1 MTTPFLIS
9 ADSHVVEAPDV
20 FTRRVQARYRDRAP
34 RQVRLPEG
42 DAWQVEGMA
51 QPFPFGLVQ
60 CGGLPP
66 EEYKLWIRWEEVRP
80 AAVDAAARLA
90 SMDETGVE
98 AEVLF
103 PSPRLQNAIAVN
115 PDADFQED
123 CVRAYNDWL
132 AEWCARDP
140 ARLFG
145 VAMLPATAIGA
156 AVAELER
163 SQRQA
168 GLRGV
173 LLSRYPAGGYDLGP
187 ADDPLFARCA
197 EAGIPVHLHVG
208 LSGSP
213 SGTPAKALGFANAF
227 TGAFRFYD
235 SPVRI
240 AEMIYTRLF
249 DRFPQLAVVFAEVDA
264 GWVPYLMEQ
273 LDDRYA
279 RQNPAQKIALERMPS
294 EYFSRNVFYTIVKD
308 RFGVRN
314 RHAIGLSQILWS
326 SDFPHAT
333 CDFPDYAAAIE
344 VDFAGVP
351 KDEREQIL
359 RGNARRLYA
368 SR

>member
-1 MTTPFLIS
+1 MAAPFLIS

-20 FTRRVQARYRDRAP
+20 WTRRVQAKYRDRAP
-34 RQVRLPEG
+34 RQVRMPEG
-42 DAWQVEGMA
+42 DAWQIEGLP
-51 QPFPFGLVQ
+51 QPVPFGLTQ

-66 EEYKLWIRWEEVRP
+66 GQYKLWIRWEEVRP
-80 AAVDAAARLA
+80 AAVEAAARIA
-90 SMDETGVE
+90 SMDESGVQ

-103 PSPRLQNAIAVN
+103 PSPRLQNAIATN
-115 PDADFQED
+115 ADADFQND
-123 CVRAYNDWL
+123 CARAYNDWL
-132 AEWCARDP
+132 SEWCARDP
-140 ARLFG
+140 ARLLG
-145 VAMLPATAIGA
+145 VAMLPATGIEA
-156 AVAELER
+156 ATAELER
-163 SQRQA
+163 SQRLP

-187 ADDPLFARCA
+187 ADDPVFARCA

-240 AEMIYTRLF
+240 SEMIYTQLF
-249 DRFPQLAVVFAEVDA
+249 DRHPSLAVVFAEVDA

-279 RQNPAQKIALERMPS
+279 RQNPALRIKLARMPS
-294 EYFSRNVFYTIVKD
+294 QYFASNVFYTIVKD
-308 RFGVRN
+308 RFGVKN
-314 RHAIGLSQILWS
+314 RHALGLSQILWS

-333 CDFPDYAAAIE
+333 CDFPDYAGAIE

-351 KDEREQIL
+351 KHEREQIL
-359 RGNARRLYA
+359 IENARRLYFA
-368 SR
+368 R

>member
-1 MTTPFLIS
+1 MAAPYLIS

-20 FTRRVQARYRDRAP
+20 WTRRVQAKYRDRAP
-34 RQVRLPEG
+34 KQVRMAEG
-42 DAWQVEGMA
+42 DAWQLEGLA
-51 QPFPFGLVQ
+51 APFPFGLVQ

-80 AAVDAAARLA
+80 VAVDAAARLGA
-90 SMDETGVE
+90 MDETGVQ

-103 PSPRLQNAIAVN
+103 PSPRLQNAIATN
-115 PDADFQED
+115 ADADFQND

-140 ARLFG
+140 ARLLG
-145 VAMLPATAIGA
+145 VPMLPATGIQH

-163 SQRQA
+163 TQRIP

-173 LLSRYPAGGYDLGP
+173 LLSRYPAGGYDLSP
-187 ADDPLFARCA
+187 ADDPVFARCA
-197 EAGIPVHLHVG
+197 EAGIPVHFHVG

-235 SPVRI
+235 APVRI
-240 AEMIYTRLF
+240 SEMIYTQLF
-249 DRFPQLAVVFAEVDA
+249 DRFPKLAIVFAEVDA

-279 RQNPAQKIALERMPS
+279 RQNPALVIPLKRKPS
-294 EYFSRNVFYTIVKD
+294 DYFRSNVFYTIVKD
-308 RFGVRN
+308 RFGVAN
-314 RHAIGLSQILWS
+314 RATLGTSQILWS

-333 CDFPDYAAAIE
+333 CDFPDYAGAIW
-344 VDFAGVP
+344 VDFKGVP
-351 KDEREQIL
+351 KAEREQIL
-359 RGNARRLYA
+359 LGNAQRLYLA
-368 SR
+368 R